1 MELGGTIATTIMIS
15 HPCPPGMAQRSV
27 STPDSLPRCKPS
39 SNAFSLA
46 YRDSRWLEGLG
57 ISWPS
62 RTVSVVHLKTLVL
75 RCDHHRLEH
84 LCFSA
89 ILLTIHG
96 MIPPLSLLAT
106 LPLHR
111 PHNSLGHRQRAPASH
126 VFAPIGNAAYSRR
139 PGVPASSF
147 DVTLMPGEH
156 FTAIRDPPPPT
167 VYFTGDTSYRPMPFS
182 TDDGPEILPVC
193 PAFKDFAL
201 HVADPQRHRRK
212 TCAQDALQRAETQ

>member
-1 MELGGTIATTIMIS
+1 
-15 HPCPPGMAQRSV
+15 
-27 STPDSLPRCKPS
+27 
-39 SNAFSLA
+39 
-46 YRDSRWLEGLG
+46 
-57 ISWPS
+57 
-62 RTVSVVHLKTLVL
+62 
-75 RCDHHRLEH
+75 
-84 LCFSA
+84 
-89 ILLTIHG
+89 

-111 PHNSLGHRQRAPASH
+111 SHNSLGHRQRAPASH

-212 TCAQDALQRAETQ
+212 TCAQDALQGVGPSDRRYPSSHLCCSRRSAPWRGSMRACVACIFGEMVRPPPVPCLFERYAA